1 MSSTAIFWPLIVQ
14 TILICVV
21 YLLVVTRRVKS
32 VKEGKARAS
41 DFKIPT
47 MEPEPSATAARNLIN
62 QFELPLLFYVVC
74 ILLHL
79 VNAVSYLVLVLAWLF
94 VITRIVHMAVH
105 TTSNKVRIR
114 RPIFVL
120 GFVVNGLLWIYLA
133 WKLATA

>member
-1 MSSTAIFWPLIVQ
+1 
-14 TILICVV
+14 
-21 YLLVVTRRVKS
+21 
-32 VKEGKARAS
+32 
-41 DFKIPT
+41 

-62 QFELPLLFYVVC
+62 QFELPLLFYEVC

>member
-14 TILICVV
+14 TILIYVV